1 MLRKNK
7 RNTNQ
12 TTAKA
17 LIGFEFE
24 KPISDLEAKIKE
36 LQEFSEKEKIDMSSE
51 IKSLAEKLAAKK
63 DDVYSNLTP
72 WQRIQIA
79 RHPNRPYTLDYISM
93 IMEDFRELHGDR
105 RFADDPAIVAGM
117 GVIEGRRVMVIGH
130 QKGRDV
136 KERTFRRFG
145 MPNPEGYRKAM
156 RIMKLAERFDV
167 PIITF
172 IDTPGAFPGVGAEER
187 GQAESIANNLEEM
200 SLLSVPVIAVVIG
213 EGGSGGA
220 LGIGVGNRVLILEY
234 AYYSVISPEGCAAI
248 LWKDGAKAPLA
259 ADALKLTGKDLLKL
273 GVVDGVIPEP
283 LGGAH
288 NDTEQMALN
297 LQKAL
302 INELDSFNGKSKD
315 DIVNSRYDRF
325 RQLGVVNEV

>member
-1 MLRKNK
+1 MLKKNK
-7 RNTNQ
+7 RTSTQ
-12 TTAKA
+12 STTKP

-24 KPISDLEAKIKE
+24 KPISELEAKINE
-36 LQEFSEKEKIDMSSE
+36 LQVFSEKEKIDMSSE
-51 IKSLAEKLAAKK
+51 IKSLEEKLQNKK
-63 DDVYSNLTP
+63 NNIYNNLTP

-79 RHPNRPYTLDYISM
+79 RHPNRPYTLDYINM
-93 IMEDFRELHGDR
+93 IMDDFKELHGDR

-117 GVIEGRRVMVIGH
+117 ATLGGQRMMVIGH

-156 RIMKLAERFDV
+156 RVMKLAERFNV
-167 PIITF
+167 PIVTF

-187 GQAESIANNLEEM
+187 GQAESIANNLEKM
-200 SLLSVPVIAVVIG
+200 SLLRVPVIAVVIG

-248 LWKDGAKAPLA
+248 LWKDGAKASLA
-259 ADALKLTGKDLLKL
+259 ADALKLTAKDLLKL
-273 GVVDGVIPEP
+273 GVVDGIVPEP

-288 NDTEQMALN
+288 NDVDQMAQN

-302 INELDSFNGKSKD
+302 LKELDLFKD
-315 DIVNSRYDRF
+315 MTEDQIVDGRYDRF
-325 RQLGVVNEV
+325 RKLGVVNEV

>member
-7 RNTNQ
+7 RNTNH

-51 IKSLAEKLAAKK
+51 IKSLAEKLASKK
-63 DDVYSNLTP
+63 NDVYSNLTP

-79 RHPNRPYTLDYISM
+79 RHPNRPYTLDYINM

-167 PIITF
+167 PIVTF

-200 SLLSVPVIAVVIG
+200 SLLGVPVIAVVIG

-273 GVVDGVIPEP
+273 GVVDDVIPEP

-302 INELDSFNGKSKD
+302 IKELDSFNGKSKD
-315 DIVNSRYDRF
+315 DIINSRYDRF